1 MAVVAGR
8 LHALFHVGI
17 GQAIFFGSL
26 LYPLGFVFVIAG
38 RSELYTENTLT
49 PVAGILSGT
58 GTIAK
63 VCKRWG
69 IVLACNLAGTL
80 VFSGLVSHTGV
91 VFDPYKPV
99 YQAMGLALVKQ
110 PFLQAVLAGVLAG
123 WLVGLLSW
131 LMRATEGSAA
141 HFLITYTIA
150 YLLVALSLY
159 HCVIGSIEVLLGMFA
174 GAPISWADWI
184 SRFLAPAVVGNTIGA
199 VVFVTGLKAFQARS
213 AH

>member
-1 MAVVAGR
+1 MLSGLIAGLDIGFGPLAMAVVAGR
-8 LHALFHVGI
+8 VHALFHVGI

-38 RSELYTENTLT
+38 RSELYAENTLA
-49 PVAGILSGT
+49 PLAGVLSGT

-69 IVLACNLAGTL
+69 IVLACNIAGVL
-80 VFSGLVSHTGV
+80 IFSVLVSQTSV
-91 VFDPYKPV
+91 VFGPYKPI
-99 YQAMGLALVKQ
+99 YEAMGVALIKQ

-141 HFLITYTIA
+141 HFLIT
-150 YLLVALSLY
+150 
-159 HCVIGSIEVLLGMFA
+159 
-174 GAPISWADWI
+174 
-184 SRFLAPAVVGNTIGA
+184 
-199 VVFVTGLKAFQARS
+199 
-213 AH
+213 